1 MGSYRRWLDITRAIS
16 GVDFKIGEYSFS
28 REIFSSAPDSVIVM
42 KLGTDMKGG
51 LSFSMLLDRKFS
63 AITTSDSH
71 GLVMKGNTDY
81 MEHRGNCDYEARV
94 KVVADG
100 GRVSN
105 SKGKIS
111 VQGADSAYVYITC
124 QTSYILDYKKNY
136 RRAIDSKDA
145 VRKLNIVSTYEYFQK

>member
-51 LSFSMLLDRKFS
+51 LSFSILLDRKFS
-63 AITTSDSH
+63 AVTTSDSH

-81 MEHRGNCDYEARV
+81 MEHRE
-94 KVVADG
+94 
-100 GRVSN
+100 
-105 SKGKIS
+105 
-111 VQGADSAYVYITC
+111 T
-124 QTSYILDYKKNY
+124 
-136 RRAIDSKDA
+136 AIMKRGLKS
-145 VRKLNIVSTYEYFQK
+145 